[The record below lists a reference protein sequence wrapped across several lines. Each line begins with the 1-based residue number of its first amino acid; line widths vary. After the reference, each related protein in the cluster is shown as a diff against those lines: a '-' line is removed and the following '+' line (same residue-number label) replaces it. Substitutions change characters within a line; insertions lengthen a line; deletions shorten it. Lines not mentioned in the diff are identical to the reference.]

1 MSYNLGNVKG
11 PAGKGIQSIT
21 KTGTS
26 GLVDTYTITYSDGT
40 TSSFTVTNGSSGAD
54 IVTSWET
61 TLSDSKVP
69 SEKLTKDTLDGKA
82 SNSHTHGNL
91 SNDGKIGSS
100 SGKIIITGTS
110 GLLGASDIKTIN
122 NNSLIG
128 SGNID
133 IQGSN
138 VDIDTSFPSTPSD
151 THVPSTKLVK
161 NSLDAKLTG
170 TKVTSWS
177 STVSNNNLPSEK
189 LVKDTIDALEDLI
202 GDAIDYINL

>member
-69 SEKLTKDTLDGKA
+69 SQVVVR
-82 SNSHTHGNL
+82 L
-91 SNDGKIGSS
+91 S
-100 SGKIIITGTS
+100 
-110 GLLGASDIKTIN
+110 
-122 NNSLIG
+122 
-128 SGNID
+128 
-133 IQGSN
+133 
-138 VDIDTSFPSTPSD
+138 
-151 THVPSTKLVK
+151 
-161 NSLDAKLTG
+161 
-170 TKVTSWS
+170 
-177 STVSNNNLPSEK
+177 
-189 LVKDTIDALEDLI
+189 
-202 GDAIDYINL
+202 